1 MTSMAPFRG
10 SIQRGFFDWCM
21 HRFLPCM
28 IVVCF
33 AAVRA
38 SAQTPPAADETHPPS
53 DAQLSDDPPSEPAES
68 ALSREALVSR
78 IEANLEFA
86 RLVTQQEFK
95 DALPVGERMVK
106 LTEQEFGKSSA
117 ETGKAYTDLGNA
129 QRLAKEH
136 DAAEKS
142 FLAAIDIYR
151 SVDGPF
157 SALVMT
163 PLTGLG
169 DNYHDSG
176 DDLRAVSAYGEART
190 ISRRANGLLNEEQ
203 IPLIDR
209 MTEALVSMN
218 QPAQADQQQLEAL
231 HLVERNRPPAS
242 PEALAAIYKYAGWLR
257 DSIRYQ
263 EERDQYGRALRT
275 IRDTY
280 GKEDVRQVH
289 ALVGIG
295 NSFRFQRIP
304 DGQGA
309 SSLHDALTLLLAQPQ
324 RDPLA
329 IAEVLRDIGDWE
341 TAFSK
346 VDYDGAEYRRAWQLL
361 GDLPNG
367 AEIRTAWFKPP
378 IYVLRE
384 PISQRGLSIEPQAPM
399 GHVVVR
405 FDLDT
410 AGHSSNVAIVESDP
424 PGLKDEAVLRHVR
437 RSRFRPQIVVGE
449 LAPATGVA
457 LQFNFRYMPDALAET
472 GKSEE

>member
-1 MTSMAPFRG
+1 
-10 SIQRGFFDWCM
+10 M
-21 HRFLPCM
+21 HGFLPCVV
-28 IVVCF
+28 VVCLV
-33 AAVRA
+33 AVRA
-38 SAQTPPAADETHPPS
+38 SAQTPPAANDTQPPS
-53 DAQLSDDPPSEPAES
+53 DVPSAEPEQSPLA
-68 ALSREALVSR
+68 REALVSR
-78 IEANLEFA
+78 IEANLEFS
-86 RLVTQQEFK
+86 RLLTLQEFK

-106 LTEQEFGKSSA
+106 LTVEEFGKNSV
-117 ETGKAYTDLGNA
+117 ETGKAYTELGDA

-136 DAAEKS
+136 GDAEKS

-151 SVDGPF
+151 TVDGPF
-157 SALVMT
+157 SALVIT

-190 ISRRANGLLNEEQ
+190 ISRRADGLLNEGQ

-209 MTEALVSMN
+209 MTDSLVSMN

-231 HLVERNRPPAS
+231 HLVERNRAPGS

-257 DSIRYQ
+257 DSNRYQ
-263 EERDQYGRALRT
+263 EERDQYMRSLRT

-280 GKEDVRQVH
+280 GKEDVRQVR
-289 ALVGIG
+289 ALMGIG
-295 NSFRFQRIP
+295 NSFRVQRIP
-304 DGQGA
+304 DGQGV

-361 GDLPNG
+361 
-367 AEIRTAWFKPP
+367 AEIPNAAEVRTAWFKPP

-384 PISQRGLSIEPQAPM
+384 PISQRGISIEPQAPM

-410 AGHSSNVAIVESDP
+410 AGHASNVTIVEADP
-424 PGLKDEAVLRHVR
+424 PGLKDEAVLRHIR
-437 RSRFRPQIVVGE
+437 RSRFRPQIVDGE
-449 LAPATGVA
+449 LAPAPGVA